1 MMVTRSTDRCPAGLD
16 PSEWRLFLRLVD
28 AHLAIAEQK
37 RAAVQAAILEYSKQ
51 RRPW

>member
-1 MMVTRSTDRCPAGLD
+1 MKPSDRCPAGLD
-16 PSEWRLFLRLVD
+16 PAEWRIFLRLVD
-28 AHLAIAEQK
+28 TNLAIAEQK